1 MKYHQLGQTEI
12 ELSTICLG
20 TMTWGEQ
27 NTEQEAHEQIA
38 YALSKGVNFIDTAEM
53 YPIPP
58 RANTAGLTETYL
70 GNWFQLNSRRHEVFL
85 ASKAAGPSRD
95 AKRPSHIRNGRTHF
109 DKASL
114 TEALEGSLRRLKT
127 DYIDLYQLHWP
138 DRVTNYFG
146 QLAYPWPDDD
156 YTVSILE
163 TLEALS
169 GFVREGKIRFIG
181 VSNETPWGVAE
192 FLKQSEQHGL
202 PRIVSIQNP
211 YNLLNRTFEQGLAEF
226 SHREQVGLLAYSPLA
241 MGMLTGKYLNGNRPQ
256 GARLTVYDRFQ
267 RYNSLLCEAATEGYV
282 ALARKHSIPPA
293 VLALAFVNQQ
303 PFVTS
308 TIIGATTLQQLRENI
323 DSINI
328 ELDEAV
334 MQEIDAIHRQYQNPA
349 P

>member
-1 MKYHQLGQTEI
+1 
-12 ELSTICLG
+12 
-20 TMTWGEQ
+20 
-27 NTEQEAHEQIA
+27 
-38 YALSKGVNFIDTAEM
+38 
-53 YPIPP
+53 
-58 RANTAGLTETYL
+58 GLTETYL

-114 TEALEGSLRRLKT
+114 TEALEDSLRRLKT

-169 GFVREGKIRFIG
+169 GFVREGKIRYIG

-211 YNLLNRTFEQGLAEF
+211 Y
-226 SHREQVGLLAYSPLA
+226 
-241 MGMLTGKYLNGNRPQ
+241 
-256 GARLTVYDRFQ
+256 
-267 RYNSLLCEAATEGYV
+267 
-282 ALARKHSIPPA
+282 
-293 VLALAFVNQQ
+293 
-303 PFVTS
+303 
-308 TIIGATTLQQLRENI
+308 
-323 DSINI
+323 
-328 ELDEAV
+328 
-334 MQEIDAIHRQYQNPA
+334 
-349 P
+349 